1 MRTRP
6 YHISKIRPFVFDPT
20 TQDPLTY
27 ALKDDG
33 HLYEI
38 DHHENG
44 FYMLSNNNAANKRI
58 LFSKEIPKELESC
71 SEVIAHDSNT
81 LLEGLSVFKNF
92 LLIEERTN
100 GLRKLKVKNIAALA
114 EAGQEVQRL
123 FGVTGRS
130 GELLGLDADWG
141 ARVIRQVGNYREV
154 WERNIQPLGL
164 QRGLNL
170 LWNQGGLQYAPPIR

>member
-1 MRTRP
+1 MLAGEELGLD
-6 YHISKIRPFVFDPT
+6 SKNV
-20 TQDPLTY
+20 
-27 ALKDDG
+27 AEMK
-33 HLYEI
+33 
-38 DHHENG
+38 
-44 FYMLSNNNAANKRI
+44 AA
-58 LFSKEIPKELESC
+58 P
-71 SEVIAHDSNT
+71 
-81 LLEGLSVFKNF
+81 G
-92 LLIEERTN
+92 
-100 GLRKLKVKNIAALA
+100 GALA

-141 ARVIRQVGNYREV
+141 SRVIRQVGNYREV